1 MIRQATL
8 EDIPKIVAMG
18 NQFYELVDL
27 PVDYD
32 PSSVSATMKQ
42 LIESDLGAIFVDD
55 EVNGAIGALLYPHYF
70 NHNILTGGELF
81 WWVSP
86 EYRGKLG
93 SELLDAMEDW
103 VESMGAASFQ
113 MIALEDYKPDLLGK
127 IYGKRGYSPL
137 EHTYLKAM

>member
-8 EDIPKIVAMG
+8 EDIPEIVRKGAR
-18 NQFYELVDL
+18 FYELVNL

-32 PSSVSATMKQ
+32 PPSVSATMKQ

-55 EVNGAIGALLYPHYF
+55 KINGAIGALLYPHYF

-81 WWVSP
+81 WWVEP

-93 SELLDAMEDW
+93 SQLLDAMEEW
-103 VESMGAASFQ
+103 VESMGAISFQ
-113 MIALEDYKPDLLGK
+113 MIALEDYKPSLLGK
-127 IYGKRGYSPL
+127 IYEKRGYSPL
-137 EHTYLKAM
+137 EHTYLKVM